1 MDNFVVSLSEFTYS
15 ESDSILYWCQLGTNN
30 CKRLANFEV
39 IIKRR
44 YRLIASDK
52 VSDWLGIVLRGRNM
66 QELEISLLE
75 WNSLMQKIE
84 QILSRVSFV
93 SG

>member
-15 ESDSILYWCQLGTNN
+15 ESDSILYWCQLGTDN
-30 CKRLANFEV
+30 CKRLANFKV

-52 VSDWLGIVLRGRNM
+52 VSDWLGIILRGRNI
-66 QELEISLLE
+66 QELEISLSE

-84 QILSRVSFV
+84 KSLMNFLKS
-93 SG
+93 